1 MQQNQENFTQLNLIT
16 TFNYLRLQVFIRTYG
31 ISNVNIVKKK
41 SYIKNMY
48 CNFLA
53 RIMQDQT

>member
-1 MQQNQENFTQLNLIT
+1 MQQNQENFKQLNLIT

-41 SYIKNMY
+41 ILYKKY
-48 CNFLA
+48 VL
-53 RIMQDQT
+53 